1 MMPKIR
7 LLISD
12 IDGTLVPSDK
22 ILTPR
27 TVQAVNDMREAGI
40 LFAVTSSRPPRGM
53 RMYIEPLQ
61 LMTPMAGF
69 NGGMIV
75 GPDTQ
80 VLEEWT
86 IDDELIAKTI
96 RSLDNHD
103 VTVWVY
109 RGQEWYVRD
118 PDGPHVHREV
128 EVCQFEPVTVAD
140 FDSVSDGVA
149 KIVGV
154 SDDRDVMARAQRDLH
169 AAVGADLS
177 ATNSQPFYLDVT
189 CPQANKGSVVEYLA
203 KKLGVPVSEIA
214 TIGDAYNDVSM
225 FERSGFSIAM
235 GNAEADVKA
244 SAREVT
250 SSNEDEGFARA
261 VEQFIFSQ

>member
-1 MMPKIR
+1 MKPNIR
-7 LLISD
+7 LLVSD

-22 ILTPR
+22 VLTPR
-27 TVQAVNDMREAGI
+27 TIQAVNDMREAGI

-61 LMTPMAGF
+61 LTTPIAGF

-75 GPDTQ
+75 VADSQ

-86 IDDELIAKTI
+86 IDDDLIANTI
-96 RSLDNHD
+96 RSLDDND
-103 VTVWVY
+103 VSVWVY
-109 RGQEWYVRD
+109 RGREWYVRD
-118 PDGPHVHREV
+118 LDGPHVRREA
-128 EVCQFEPVTVAD
+128 EVCQFEPLVLDD
-140 FDSVSDGVA
+140 FASVSNGVA

-154 SDDRDVMARAQRDLH
+154 SDDRDAMARAQKDLH
-169 AAVGADLS
+169 AAVGADLA

-189 CPQANKGSVVEYLA
+189 CPQANKGSVVEYLSKRLA
-203 KKLGVPVSEIA
+203 VPTSEIA

-225 FERSGFSIAM
+225 FERSGFSVAM
-235 GNAEADVKA
+235 GNAEDDVKA

-250 SSNEDEGFARA
+250 ASNEDEGFAQA
-261 VEQFIFSQ
+261 VEQFILLR

>member
-1 MMPKIR
+1 MTPKIR
-7 LLISD
+7 LLVSD

-27 TVQAVNDMREAGI
+27 TIQAINDVRDAGI

-61 LMTPMAGF
+61 LTTPMAGF

-75 GPDTQ
+75 DPDHR

-86 IDDELIAKTI
+86 INDDLIAKTI
-96 RSLDNHD
+96 RSLDDHE
-103 VTVWVY
+103 VSVWVY

-118 PDGPHVHREV
+118 IDGPHVRHEA
-128 EVCQFEPVTVAD
+128 EVCQFDPLEVTD
-140 FDSVSDGVA
+140 FDWVSDGVA

-154 SDDRDVMARAQRDLH
+154 SDDRDAMTRAQKELH
-169 AAVGADLS
+169 AAIGADLS
-177 ATNSQPFYLDVT
+177 ATNSQSYYLDVT
-189 CPQANKGSVVEYLA
+189 CPQANKGAVVEYLA
-203 KKLGVPVSEIA
+203 NKLGVPTSEIA
-214 TIGDAYNDVSM
+214 TIGDAYNDVPM
-225 FERSGFSIAM
+225 FERSGLSIAM
-235 GNAEADVKA
+235 GNAEAEVKA
-244 SAREVT
+244 SADEVT

-261 VEQFIFSQ
+261 VEQFILSL